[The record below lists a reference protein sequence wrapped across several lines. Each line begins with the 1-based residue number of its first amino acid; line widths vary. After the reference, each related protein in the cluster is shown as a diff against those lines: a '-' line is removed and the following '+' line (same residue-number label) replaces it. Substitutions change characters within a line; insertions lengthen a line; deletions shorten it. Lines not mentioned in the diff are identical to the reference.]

1 MYDTLFVEVEQTM
14 EDLRHVQRD
23 EVFGELSEV
32 LADAVERSVFAVPNR
47 TLALALVYVCVY
59 GSTATHSRMM

>member
-1 MYDTLFVEVEQTM
+1 M